1 MKHLSLAFLLSLSAS
16 SAFADFDYSWSQNIT
31 IPNMSIVSLNAD
43 NGLVVQQTS
52 SHSFTIASNPDYPYW
67 AGNVS
72 VTLQQ
77 KDASNCDINLEAGID
92 LSVKASTCQDIKT
105 GDVLETKDRYGF
117 NLSDDYL
124 NDGVMW

>member
-1 MKHLSLAFLLSLSAS
+1 MKHLPLAFLLSLSAS

-31 IPNMSIVSLNAD
+31 IPNMSIVSINAD

-52 SHSFTIASNPDYPYW
+52 PHSFTIASNPDYPYW
-67 AGNVS
+67 AANVT

-77 KDASNCDINLEAGID
+77 EDASNCDINLEAAID
-92 LSVKASTCQDIKT
+92 LSVKASTCEGIKT

-124 NDGVMW
+124 SDNFFW